1 MSARQDAAARRA
13 RGAEG
18 AVVVVAGATSAS
30 GVAMVHALRAAGAI
44 PVAVGSDAGRLAAA
58 FGENPLEGASAVP
71 ALAQTGPAPDGGVPQ
86 RACDLADLAAV
97 RALAEELR
105 ETFGAVDGVV
115 HLVGGWRGGKTLADQ
130 SDEDWEALSRTSI
143 ATLRNTSRAFY
154 DDIEASPRGRFVIV
168 SSTLVDRPRAGYA
181 NYAAAKAAAEAWVR
195 AMARGLAADQ
205 SERVEAPAPQT
216 SAAVVFAVKALL
228 DESMRAEH
236 PERRFAGF
244 THVDELAA
252 RTVALFSEDAA
263 AVNGARLDLTA

>member
-1 MSARQDAAARRA
+1 MSAAGDGTAAHG

-30 GVAMVHALRAAGAI
+30 GIAMVHALKAAGATAI
-44 PVAVGSDAGRLAAA
+44 AVGSDAGRLAAA
-58 FGENPLEGASAVP
+58 F
-71 ALAQTGPAPDGGVPQ
+71 DGGVPQ
-86 RACDLADLAAV
+86 RACDLTDFAAV

-105 ETFGAVDGVV
+105 ATFGAVDGVV
-115 HLVGGWRGGKTLADQ
+115 HLVGGWRGGKSLADQ

-154 DDIEASPRGRFVIV
+154 DDIAASPRGRFVIV
-168 SSTLVDRPRAGYA
+168 SSTLVDRPRPGYA

-205 SERVEAPAPQT
+205 SERAEAPQPQAG
-216 SAAVVFAVKALL
+216 AAVVLAVKALL
-228 DESMRAEH
+228 DETMRAEH
-236 PERRFAGF
+236 PERRFEGY

-252 RTVALFSEDAA
+252 RTVALFTEDSAA
-263 AVNGARLDLTA
+263 INGARLDLTA